1 MAINKKSLENLRPK
15 VAPDRPGDGRSVGI
29 WLRTDQIN
37 ALDTLEGGRAFHVRK
52 ALDAYLGTVSENP
65 HPSPPPDSPPHQVDA
80 DTLGRLLT
88 EVLAVPR
95 LPATARQKLESLL
108 ETLSQS
114 QGRLPLG

>member
-1 MAINKKSLENLRPK
+1 MAINKKSLENLRPR

-52 ALDAYLGTVSENP
+52 ALDAYLGTVSQNP
-65 HPSPPPDSPPHQVDA
+65 PTPAAPDSPPQVDVTELVQELSYILTMHGIPQRA
-80 DTLGRLLT
+80 RQAIKNLIGRL
-88 EVLAVPR
+88 
-95 LPATARQKLESLL
+95 QS
-108 ETLSQS
+108 S

>member
-1 MAINKKSLENLRPK
+1 MAINKKSLANLRPR

-52 ALDAYLGTVSENP
+52 ALDAYLGTVSEKET
-65 HPSPPPDSPPHQVDA
+65 PPPPASPQVDVQE
-80 DTLGRLLT
+80 LLQELSYILT
-88 EVLAVPR
+88 MHG
-95 LPATARQKLESLL
+95 LPQRARQAIKKLIGKLQS
-108 ETLSQS
+108 S